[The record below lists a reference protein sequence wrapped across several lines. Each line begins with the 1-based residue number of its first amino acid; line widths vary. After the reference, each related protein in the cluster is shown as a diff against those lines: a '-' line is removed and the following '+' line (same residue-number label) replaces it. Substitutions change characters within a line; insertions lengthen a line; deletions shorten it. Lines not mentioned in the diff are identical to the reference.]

1 MISSGAAPAPAIGR
15 RSRTRGTDLALW
27 ILAGFGVVTM
37 LAAGYAGLAVPA
49 LAAVVLP
56 LALISYQKA
65 LLSWQTLLG
74 LILAVILFIPIR
86 RYTVGGGFPIELEPY
101 RVVIAVVML
110 CWFGALL
117 IDPDV
122 RWRGT
127 GLEGPVTV
135 FLMAILLS
143 LVLNLSKVAALSE
156 AVLKQVSFFISF
168 ILMIYFVGS
177 SIRRG
182 PEMDRILRL
191 IVLGGAFVALLSLYE
206 WKSGRNMFNGL
217 GAYLPFL
224 QYVDQGEALA
234 RGTGTRA
241 MGSAQHPIALGA
253 ALVMLLPLTLYLHR
267 RDGHWIWLASGG
279 LLTLGALSTGSR
291 TAAVMLMVT
300 LAVFFWL
307 KREET
312 IKLLPALFVL
322 MCVIQVAMPGTL
334 GTFKAILNPAY
345 VVQEQ
350 SQEMGSGSGRLHDI
364 GPSLDEWSRNPF
376 FGQGFGTRIVA
387 TDGAPDGAQILD
399 NQWLG
404 SLLDVGFVGFVGLI
418 WLYVR
423 AVRKL
428 GRRARAETGAD
439 GWLPTTLAASIT
451 AFAVGMFTYDA
462 FAFVQVTFLSFVFL
476 GFAAVIVRP
485 DNEPSLLTRLR
496 AQSRRQA
503 VARPAAR

>member
-15 RSRTRGTDLALW
+15 RPRPRGAELALW
-27 ILAGFGVVTM
+27 VFVGFGVLLV
-37 LAAGYAGLAVPA
+37 LAAGFAGMAIPA
-49 LAAVVLP
+49 MAAVVLP
-56 LALISYQKA
+56 LALISYQRV
-65 LLSWQTLLG
+65 LLSWQALLG

-86 RYTVGGGFPIELEPY
+86 RYTVGGGMPIELEPY
-101 RVVIAVVML
+101 RVVIALVML

-117 IDPDV
+117 VDPDV
-122 RWRGT
+122 RWRGS

-135 FLMAILLS
+135 FLMSILLS

-156 AVLKQVSFFISF
+156 AVLKQVSFFLSF
-168 ILMIYFVGS
+168 FLMMYFVGS
-177 SIRRG
+177 AIRRG
-182 PEMDRILRL
+182 AEMDRMLRL
-191 IVLGGAFVALLSLYE
+191 LVLGGAFVALLSLYE
-206 WKSGRNMFNGL
+206 WRSGRNMFNGL

-234 RGTGTRA
+234 RGSGTRA

-253 ALVMLLPLTLYLHR
+253 ALVMLLPLTLYLHK
-267 RDGHWIWLASGG
+267 RDQHWIWLACGG

-291 TAAVMLMVT
+291 TAAVMLMVV
-300 LAVFFWL
+300 LVVFFWL
-307 KREET
+307 KRAET
-312 IKLLPALFVL
+312 VKLLPTLFVL

-334 GTFKAILNPAY
+334 GTFKGILNPSY
-345 VVQEQ
+345 VVAEQ

-404 SLLDVGFVGFVGLI
+404 SLLDVGFVGWAGLI

-428 GRRARAETGAD
+428 ARRARAETGPD

-476 GFAAVIVRP
+476 GFAAVIVRQDSGP
-485 DNEPSLLTRLR
+485 RLLPLPLPLR
-496 AQSRRQA
+496 RRRA
-503 VARPAAR
+503 DAPVRA